1 MINSIFNIKDNND
14 FEKIAIDV
22 FQYQAKNNKVY
33 NKYLENLKINIK
45 EIQKIDD
52 IIYLPILL
60 FKTHAVKIKKDYEII
75 FESSGTTIDKKSQ
88 NYVHKLDIYEKSI
101 IKNFEYFFGDI
112 TKYNIIGICPNYKN
126 NKNSSLLY
134 MINHLIKKSQNDI
147 SSFLES
153 NKEDLKSLINKSSK
167 TTILFGTS
175 SFLMKL
181 AESNKQN
188 LENCVIIE
196 TGGNKGLSK
205 DLTKKEMYD
214 FLEKK
219 LNPKYIYSE
228 YGMAELISQAY
239 ALKQNKF
246 KTPPWMKIK
255 IRNINNP
262 FQILKDNQTGGIN
275 IIDLTNYEN
284 CSFIQTDDIGRQNNN
299 TFEILG
305 RYENSMARGC
315 SMLN

>member
-1 MINSIFNIKDNND
+1 
-14 FEKIAIDV
+14 
-22 FQYQAKNNKVY
+22 
-33 NKYLENLKINIK
+33 
-45 EIQKIDD
+45 
-52 IIYLPILL
+52 
-60 FKTHAVKIKKDYEII
+60 
-75 FESSGTTIDKKSQ
+75 
-88 NYVHKLDIYEKSI
+88 
-101 IKNFEYFFGDI
+101 
-112 TKYNIIGICPNYKN
+112 
-126 NKNSSLLY
+126 
-134 MINHLIKKSQNDI
+134 MINHLIKKSQNEI

-153 NKEDLKSLINKSSK
+153 NKEDLKSLIKKSSK

-188 LENCVIIE
+188 LGNCIIIE

-228 YGMAELISQAY
+228 YGMAELMSQAY

>member
-1 MINSIFNIKDNND
+1 
-14 FEKIAIDV
+14 
-22 FQYQAKNNKVY
+22 
-33 NKYLENLKINIK
+33 
-45 EIQKIDD
+45 
-52 IIYLPILL
+52 
-60 FKTHAVKIKKDYEII
+60 
-75 FESSGTTIDKKSQ
+75 
-88 NYVHKLDIYEKSI
+88 
-101 IKNFEYFFGDI
+101 
-112 TKYNIIGICPNYKN
+112 
-126 NKNSSLLY
+126 
-134 MINHLIKKSQNDI
+134 
-147 SSFLES
+147 
-153 NKEDLKSLINKSSK
+153 
-167 TTILFGTS
+167 
-175 SFLMKL
+175 
-181 AESNKQN
+181 
-188 LENCVIIE
+188 
-196 TGGNKGLSK
+196 
-205 DLTKKEMYD
+205 MYD

-228 YGMAELISQAY
+228 YGMAELMSQAY